1 MRYIASSIVAASALT
16 LASLLASTATHAQSA
31 ARCADLAG
39 LKIAPAEI
47 GLPSGG
53 GAISSAQMQ
62 TVPADPKTPGATRE
76 FCKVL
81 GAIAPV
87 DPNAPPVNFQ
97 VNLPLQWN
105 GKAVQ
110 YGGGGFNGVLIT
122 GLAPLRDARSDT
134 PVPVARGF
142 ATWGTDSG
150 HEAAKL
156 AEPPAF
162 ALNDEALTNYA
173 YAAYKK
179 TRDAGRRIAMQFYG
193 TLPSRIYFFG
203 GSEGGREGL
212 MMAQR
217 FPNDFD
223 GIVSAVPA
231 INFMGTIAAE
241 IKTGIAQQ
249 NGGWLNPAKV
259 TALRMAVSSACDA
272 ADELADGVIG
282 VYEKCVGVFDPKALR
297 CANGADTGNDCLSD
311 AQIAAVETLHH
322 PTLLP
327 FALANGLTS
336 YPGWNYGSEDQA
348 GGMVQYVTG
357 LRPARFPDPTPEGQG
372 IHWSHGNGGARYFIA
387 RDATFDPFT
396 FSPPNFSSRMRQLS
410 EMLDATD
417 PDLSAFLTRN
427 GKLILKANG
436 ADFALSPFQVIN
448 YYKSVVATLG
458 QARVDQFI
466 RFYVTP
472 GVNHQGNGVLS
483 SGDTVPAKVDLLG
496 ALDSWADTGEAP
508 ETLVQVSQEAN
519 APFNVTAS
527 RPMCRYPLYPRYN
540 GRGDP
545 KQASSF
551 TCTPQ

>member
-1 MRYIASSIVAASALT
+1 
-16 LASLLASTATHAQSA
+16 
-31 ARCADLAG
+31 
-39 LKIAPAEI
+39 
-47 GLPSGG
+47 
-53 GAISSAQMQ
+53 
-62 TVPADPKTPGATRE
+62 
-76 FCKVL
+76 
-81 GAIAPV
+81 
-87 DPNAPPVNFQ
+87 VNFQ

-110 YGGGGFNGVLIT
+110 YGGGAYNGTLIT
-122 GLAPLRDARSDT
+122 GLQPLRDARRDT

-150 HEAAKL
+150 HEATRL
-156 AEPPAF
+156 PEPPAF
-162 ALNDEALTNYA
+162 ARNDEALINYA
-173 YAAYKK
+173 YASYKN
-179 TRDAGRRIAMQFYG
+179 TRDAGRRIATQYYG
-193 TLPSRIYFFG
+193 RPPSKTYYFG
-203 GSEGGREGL
+203 GSEGGREAL

-223 GIVSAVPA
+223 GIVSVVPA
-231 INFMGTIAAE
+231 INFMGTLAAE
-241 IKTGIAQQ
+241 LKTGIAQQ

-259 TALRMAVSSACDA
+259 TTLRMATSAACDA
-272 ADELADGVIG
+272 ADGLADGVVG
-282 VYEKCVGVFDPKALR
+282 AYEKCVGVFDPKSLR

-311 AQIAAVETLHH
+311 AQIAAVETLHR
-322 PTLLP
+322 PTQLP

-357 LRPARFPDPTPEGQG
+357 LRPARFPDPSPEGQG

-387 RDATFDPFT
+387 RDAKLDPFAFAPSK
-396 FSPPNFSSRMRQLS
+396 FSDRMRQLS

-417 PDLSAFLTRN
+417 PDLSAFLARN

-436 ADFALSPFQVIN
+436 ADFALSPFQVID
-448 YYKSVVATLG
+448 YYKSVVAKLG
-458 QARVDQFI
+458 QPRADQFI

-472 GVNHQGNGVLS
+472 GVNHQGNGVLR
-483 SGDTVPAKVDLLG
+483 SGEAVPAKIDLLG
-496 ALDSWADTGEAP
+496 ALDAWVDTGEP
-508 ETLVQVSQEAN
+508 PGPLMQVSQEAN
-519 APFNVTAS
+519 APFSILSS
-527 RPMCRYPLYPRYN
+527 RPMCRYPLYPHYD